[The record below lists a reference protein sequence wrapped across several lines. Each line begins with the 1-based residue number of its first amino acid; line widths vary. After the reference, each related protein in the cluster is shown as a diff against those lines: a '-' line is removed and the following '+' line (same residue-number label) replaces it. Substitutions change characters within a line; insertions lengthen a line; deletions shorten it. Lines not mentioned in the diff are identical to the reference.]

1 MLSHSKFI
9 NSVQPRERLLEYGAT
24 SLTDEELLAIVLRTG
39 TSQLHVISLAQK
51 LLAHFNGF
59 RSLLAADATEL
70 QRIKGIGPAKS
81 CELLAI
87 SEIARRALKEK
98 LKQGS
103 IMNQPQKVKEYCIS
117 KLGHLKIEHCI
128 ALYLDNQL
136 RLIQCVEVSK
146 GTINQAS
153 VYPRELVKMALNH
166 HATAVILA
174 HNHPSGMQEPS
185 QADLHLTQHLK
196 QALQLVDIRLLDH
209 LIITA
214 NHATSLAER
223 SQI

>member
-1 MLSHSKFI
+1 MLSNSKFL
-9 NSVQPRERLLEYGAT
+9 NNLRPRERLLKHGAE
-24 SLTDEELLAIVLRTG
+24 SLADEELLAIVLRTG
-39 TSQLHVISLAQK
+39 TAQHHVINLAK
-51 LLAHFNGF
+51 NVLAHFKGF
-59 RSLLAADATEL
+59 RGLLAADANQL
-70 QRIKGIGPAKS
+70 QGINGIGQAKS

-87 SEIARRALKEK
+87 SEITRRALKED
-98 LKQGS
+98 LVQGAM
-103 IMNQPQKVKEYCIS
+103 MNQPQKVKLYCIS
-117 KLGHLKIEHCI
+117 RLGHLKVEHCI

-136 RLIQCVEVSK
+136 RLINCQELSK

-153 VYPRELVKMALNH
+153 VYPRELVKAALTH

-174 HNHPSGMQEPS
+174 HNHPSGVREPS
-185 QADLHLTQHLK
+185 QADLHLTQHIK

-223 SQI
+223 SQV

>member
-1 MLSHSKFI
+1 MLSNSKSL
-9 NSVQPRERLLEYGAT
+9 NNLRPRERLLKYGAEH
-24 SLTDEELLAIVLRTG
+24 LPDEELLAIVLRTG
-39 TSQLHVISLAQK
+39 TAQLNVISLAQR
-51 LLAHFNGF
+51 LLEHFGGF
-59 RSLLAADATEL
+59 RALLAAEASNL
-70 QRIKGIGPAKS
+70 QRIKGIGQAKS

-87 SEIARRALKEK
+87 SEITRRALKES
-98 LKQGS
+98 LMQGPT
-103 IMNQPQKVKEYCIS
+103 MNQPKKVKDYCIS
-117 KLGHLKIEHCI
+117 RLGHLRIEHCI

-136 RLIQCVEVSK
+136 RLIECEEIAK

-153 VYPRELVKMALNH
+153 IYPRELLKSALVH
-166 HATAVILA
+166 HASAVILA
-174 HNHPSGMQEPS
+174 HNHPSGIREPS
-185 QADLHLTQHLK
+185 QADLHLTRHLK